1 MALGPLIP
9 RNGEPLRELQ
19 PSEPAEL
26 LKPISSALYNVLPAQ
41 ESTLREYLRVLI
53 KRKWLVIGCVVGI
66 FAVVAIASLRQT
78 PVYEAVGYA
87 FVQAMFKAGRNP
99 TRADL
104 ITAIQGGLPQG
115 PAMAPYSYSSS
126 DHMGI
131 TGAYL
136 GVIQNGQLVQQGP
149 VLTTDASASG
159 AITTYSG
166 SEQQAPASGI
176 PSP

>member
-1 MALGPLIP
+1 V
-9 RNGEPLRELQ
+9 
-19 PSEPAEL
+19 
-26 LKPISSALYNVLPAQ
+26 LY
-41 ESTLREYLRVLI
+41 
-53 KRKWLVIGCVVGI
+53 G
-66 FAVVAIASLRQT
+66 
-78 PVYEAVGYA
+78 EAVGYA

-99 TRADL
+99 ARADL

-115 PAMAPYSYSSS
+115 PAVAPYSYSSS

-136 GVIQNGQLVQQGP
+136 GVIHNGQLVQQGP

>member
-1 MALGPLIP
+1 MA
-9 RNGEPLRELQ
+9 
-19 PSEPAEL
+19 
-26 LKPISSALYNVLPAQ
+26 
-41 ESTLREYLRVLI
+41 
-53 KRKWLVIGCVVGI
+53 
-66 FAVVAIASLRQT
+66 VAYT
-78 PVYEAVGYA
+78 

-115 PAMAPYSYSSS
+115 PAVAPYSYSSS

-159 AITTYSG
+159 ADHHLHGIRAAG
-166 SEQQAPASGI
+166 ASEWHPRHPDAVSAI
-176 PSP
+176 PD